1 MLEWILVSFGMTFTV
16 THSKLFK
23 GVREEATELSP
34 RLGELLCCPMC
45 LGFWTG
51 MFLSVVWK
59 NITGNL
65 ILDGFLSLST
75 CWLLFA
81 ISWALALHDD
91 RV

>member
-1 MLEWILVSFGMTFTV
+1 MLTWVLISFGMTFGV

-23 GVREEATELSP
+23 GVREKATELSP
-34 RLGELLCCPMC
+34 RLGELVCCPMC

-51 MFLSVVWK
+51 MFLSLTWRS
-59 NITGNL
+59 ITGNF

-75 CWLLFA
+75 CWLLYA
-81 ISWALALHDD
+81 ISWALVLHDD